1 MFVCLSVCVACVVCI
16 VCIVEGC
23 SLGWTHCW
31 VRVDLPGTAADG
43 IIPSH
48 APNSLATPLRLLPP
62 SLALLPFPAPSSS
75 PATPAKPAQ
84 CSHMMQ
90 PHELQLRIA
99 VAQSVQ
105 RVIPPQ
111 PVDPAHHSGNV
122 LARHRLS
129 SASSHA
135 SAPSSPPHQAQHH
148 GGQGTRKGSGC
159 GKTHLAVRLLDRRLC
174 RIGTCGTEDAVVV
187 GRLGLEVLEV
197 ELGGG
202 DGNEEADGV
211 EERRLLRVPT
221 LRVQDPIAYRVH
233 NEQAWEEG
241 EYGEVTCRERRTR
254 ATRRLVGLQRDGE
267 DDEVKEG

>member
-129 SASSHA
+129 SRFFPRLCPIIA
-135 SAPSSPPHQAQHH
+135 APSS
-148 GGQGTRKGSGC
+148 TN
-159 GKTHLAVRLLDRRLC
+159 T
-174 RIGTCGTEDAVVV
+174 TEDKARARAADAGKRTSRYDFLIVDF
-187 GRLGLEVLEV
+187 V
-197 ELGGG
+197 ES
-202 DGNEEADGV
+202 
-211 EERRLLRVPT
+211 ERVAPRT
-221 LRVQDPIAYRVH
+221 L
-233 NEQAWEEG
+233 
-241 EYGEVTCRERRTR
+241 
-254 ATRRLVGLQRDGE
+254 
-267 DDEVKEG
+267 

>member
-129 SASSHA
+129 SRPLI
-135 SAPSSPPHQAQHH
+135 SALFSLPHH
-148 GGQGTRKGSGC
+148 
-159 GKTHLAVRLLDRRLC
+159 RRP
-174 RIGTCGTEDAVVV
+174 IKHNTTEDKARARAADAGKRTSRYDFLIVDF
-187 GRLGLEVLEV
+187 V
-197 ELGGG
+197 ES
-202 DGNEEADGV
+202 
-211 EERRLLRVPT
+211 ERVAPRT
-221 LRVQDPIAYRVH
+221 L
-233 NEQAWEEG
+233 
-241 EYGEVTCRERRTR
+241 
-254 ATRRLVGLQRDGE
+254 
-267 DDEVKEG
+267 